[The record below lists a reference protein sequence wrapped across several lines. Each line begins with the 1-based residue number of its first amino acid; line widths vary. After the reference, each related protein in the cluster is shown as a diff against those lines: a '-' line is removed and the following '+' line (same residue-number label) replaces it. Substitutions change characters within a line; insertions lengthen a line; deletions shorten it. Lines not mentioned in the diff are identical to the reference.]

1 MACEPLL
8 LVFEPDNFCVFVCH
22 LILTNVSC
30 VYAGEPRTSNKLSPV
45 ELVPKNRWRRLSSG
59 SREKKHHLRHC
70 YISKPFTA
78 DAMMYHKCQAE
89 QDCTIFPSNP
99 RKKKEK
105 KKCSRCVCL
114 QSSWLSCRK
123 EAVWTFA
130 PKWRGWVAVVP
141 RVVSQP
147 SGADDFVGGLLWPW
161 RWPQLWPLL
170 NLAESRSS
178 VGGQLK
184 EVLLCR
190 KIYLCLCA
198 TYSAAHP
205 PTNSPTLE
213 CMAGR
218 FSYPQFPVWFT

>member
-1 MACEPLL
+1 MSSWARLY
-8 LVFEPDNFCVFVCH
+8 NFS
-22 LILTNVSC
+22 L
-30 VYAGEPRTSNKLSPV
+30 
-45 ELVPKNRWRRLSSG
+45 
-59 SREKKHHLRHC
+59 
-70 YISKPFTA
+70 
-78 DAMMYHKCQAE
+78 Q
-89 QDCTIFPSNP
+89 PS
-99 RKKKEK
+99 KKKEK

-141 RVVSQP
+141 WVVSQP